1 VGVLLPV
8 TPAVVSLPS
17 HDGFIYGM
25 LVGRLLMHPAMPV
38 MAGEVTR
45 RIALRGDD
53 LLRTSIGMTENRRV
67 TRTGVN

>member
-1 VGVLLPV
+1 MSALLPLV
-8 TPAVVSLPS
+8 PALILLLS

-38 MAGEVTR
+38 MTGEVTR

>member
-1 VGVLLPV
+1 
-8 TPAVVSLPS
+8 
-17 HDGFIYGM
+17 M

-38 MAGEVTR
+38 MTGEVTR

>member
-1 VGVLLPV
+1 MVVLDL
-8 TPAVVSLPS
+8 TTLVVVLLPS

-38 MAGEVTR
+38 MTGEVTR

>member
-1 VGVLLPV
+1 MVVLDLAPL
-8 TPAVVSLPS
+8 VVVLLPS

-38 MAGEVTR
+38 MTGEVTR

>member
-1 VGVLLPV
+1 MVVLDL
-8 TPAVVSLPS
+8 ALLVVVLLPS

-38 MAGEVTR
+38 MTGEVTR